1 MISVKKKRKNN
12 NVPTGNLVIIASFLF
27 FALIIGRGAYLAL
40 STNIDGINIK
50 EFSSSRTT
58 RTDTLTATRG
68 KIYDVNGETLAENVY
83 SYTLIAYLD
92 PDRTTNENN
101 PQHVVDKE
109 GTAQALSTVI
119 DMSYEEILALLNKE
133 GVYQTEFGKAGKSLN
148 EIQKDK
154 ILALGLP
161 GIDFIETQTRYYPNG
176 NFLSYAIGYA
186 KTDSSGEITGEM
198 GIEKQYDD
206 ILSGTDGY
214 VTYQKDR
221 NGYKISGTDEIRVEA
236 EDGDDVYLTVDSN
249 IQLFVEQAIAESVK
263 QYAFDGVNIMVA
275 DAETGAILASASY
288 PSFDPN
294 TRNDIV
300 SYLDSN
306 VSIGT
311 EPGSTMKIYTYMAAM
326 EAGKYNGNDTY
337 LSGIYTAQDGTQIGD
352 HDRAGWGVIT
362 YDYGFAQSSNVAV
375 ANLVT
380 KYIDRA
386 TLGNYFKKLG
396 FGSKTGI
403 ELPNEASGKISFQ
416 YETEVINAS
425 FGQGILTTPIQNI
438 KALTAIANDGVLLQ
452 PYIVDKIVDGS
463 TGEVTYQG
471 ERTELGQ
478 VASSSTVTKMKQL
491 MHDVVDF
498 GTGSIYAMEGY
509 DLIAKTGTAQI
520 ASTDG
525 SGYLTGEYDVI
536 RGFAGIYPAENPK
549 LIIYATMTRP
559 QSKSARPLSMI
570 IDQIIVNATQ
580 YYGIDTTVDDNEVV
594 DPVVENLMPSF
605 INQTINNAT
614 TTLTEMGVTP
624 YVLGNGTKVVSQYPA
639 EGTTITNKEKVFL
652 VTNDDTTIA
661 MPNITGWSLKEVKA
675 FANLLKIPLTV
686 TGNGYVTSQSIPEG
700 TILNQDSMLTVTLE
714 VKFQSSA

>member
-249 IQLFVEQAIAESVK
+249 IQLFVEQAIAESAK

-661 MPNITGWSLKEVKA
+661 MPNITGWSLKEVKT

>member
-1 MISVKKKRKNN
+1 MKKKRKNN

-92 PDRTTNENN
+92 SDRTTNENN

-119 DMSYEEILALLNKE
+119 DMSYEEILSLLNKE

-249 IQLFVEQAIAESVK
+249 IQLFVEQAIAESAK

-661 MPNITGWSLKEVKA
+661 MPNITGWSLKEVKT

-700 TILNQDSMLTVTLE
+700 TILNQDSMLTITLE

>member
-1 MISVKKKRKNN
+1 MKKKRKNN

-27 FALIIGRGAYLAL
+27 FALIIGRGAYLSL
-40 STNIDGINIK
+40 SADIDGINIK
-50 EFSSSRTT
+50 EFSASRTT

-92 PDRTTNENN
+92 PNRTTNENN

-236 EDGDDVYLTVDSN
+236 DDGEDVYLTVDSN
-249 IQLFVEQAIAESVK
+249 IQLFVEQAIAESAK
-263 QYAFDGVNIMVA
+263 QYTFDGVNIMVA
-275 DAETGAILASASY
+275 DATTGAILASASY

-294 TRNDIV
+294 TRNNIV

-452 PYIVDKIVDGS
+452 PYIVDKIVDSS

-559 QSKSARPLSMI
+559 QSKSARPLSTI

-580 YYGIDTTVDDNEVV
+580 YYEIDTTADDNKIV
-594 DPVVENLMPSF
+594 DSVVENTMPSF

-614 TTLTEMGVTP
+614 TSLTEMGVTP
-624 YVLGNGTKVVSQYPA
+624 YVLGNGSKVVSQYPKQ
-639 EGTTITNKEKVFL
+639 GTIITNKEKVFL
-652 VTNDDTTIA
+652 VTNDATTIT
-661 MPNITGWSLKEVKA
+661 MPNLTDWSLKEVKSLT
-675 FANLLKIPLTV
+675 NLLKIPLTV

-700 TILNQDSMLTVTLE
+700 TILNQDSMLSVTLE
-714 VKFQSSA
+714 VKYQSSA

>member
-1 MISVKKKRKNN
+1 MKKKRKNN

-119 DMSYEEILALLNKE
+119 DMSYEEILSLLNKE

-236 EDGDDVYLTVDSN
+236 EDGDNVYLTVDSN
-249 IQLFVEQAIAESVK
+249 IQLFVEQAIAESAK

-661 MPNITGWSLKEVKA
+661 MPNITGWSLKEVKT

>member
-236 EDGDDVYLTVDSN
+236 EDGDNVYLTVDSN
-249 IQLFVEQAIAESVK
+249 IQLFVEQAIAESAK

-275 DAETGAILASASY
+275 DAKTGAILASASY

-661 MPNITGWSLKEVKA
+661 MPNITGWSLKEVKT

>member
-1 MISVKKKRKNN
+1 MKKKRKNN

-236 EDGDDVYLTVDSN
+236 EDGDDVYLTVDSS
-249 IQLFVEQAIAESVK
+249 IQLFVEQAIAESAK

-580 YYGIDTTVDDNEVV
+580 YYGIDTTADDNEVV

-652 VTNDDTTIA
+652 VTNDDATIA

>member
-119 DMSYEEILALLNKE
+119 DMSYEEILSLLNKE

-236 EDGDDVYLTVDSN
+236 EDGDDVYLTVDSS
-249 IQLFVEQAIAESVK
+249 IQLFVEQAIAESAK

-580 YYGIDTTVDDNEVV
+580 YYGIDTTADDNEVV

-661 MPNITGWSLKEVKA
+661 MLNITGWSLKEVKA

-700 TILNQDSMLTVTLE
+700 TILNQDSMLTITLE